1 MMAVKGSETYTPTYT
16 YDKNNRLTQEKTK
29 VGSTITTTV
38 YTYDGNSNLL
48 QKSNPDGS
56 EQYTYNGLNQLTHT
70 RVGDTV
76 AKYTYN
82 ANGIRISKQVGTS
95 TTDYLLDGGDV
106 VAEYTDGEMTAQFV
120 RGVNL
125 IRGILGP
132 AARYF
137 LHNAHGDVVA
147 LTTTTGTVRKRYDYD
162 AFGNEKNPSS
172 TDANPFRYC
181 GEYFDKETKTYYLR
195 ARYYDPAIGRFTQQ
209 DTHWSPAN
217 AIYGDNPRKINERQ
231 DALGLN
237 TYAYAPEITAI
248 MQSGNLYVYCM
259 SDPVM
264 YCDPTGDFSCI
275 SADARTSPIKDTP
288 GLLSALGAA
297 LILSVAAIYAAN
309 GYIGNE
315 IETQSWLDSKIA
327 DGGIDTNNLRNHSVY
342 VIYFKETGDAFYVGR
357 TCDFFARQYA
367 HQKKA
372 GAKYPEDYYVMI
384 PVATNMTL
392 EEARALEE
400 LLIYAYVVEVS
411 GRIGLNNTI
420 HSIAYKNWDNFV
432 YEFWR
437 AECLISGLLDEY

>member
-1 MMAVKGSETYTPTYT
+1 MLPT
-16 YDKNNRLTQEKTK
+16 
-29 VGSTITTTV
+29 S
-38 YTYDGNSNLL
+38 YDGNGNLL
-48 QKSNPDGS
+48 QKSNPNGS

-137 LHNAHGDVVA
+137 LHNAHGDVVV

-162 AFGNEKNPSS
+162 AFGNEENPSS

-209 DTHWSPAN
+209 DTHWFPAN

-248 MQSGNLYVYCM
+248 MQSGNLYVYCVNNPVAY
-259 SDPVM
+259 SDS
-264 YCDPTGDFSCI
+264 TGEALVI
-275 SADARTSPIKDTP
+275 SA
-288 GLLSALGAA
+288 LVLGAFVGSIINIA
-297 LILSVAAIYAAN
+297 FNIFGQLQEGKTITTLNVNSIVAAAA
-309 GYIGNE
+309 
-315 IETQSWLDSKIA
+315 
-327 DGGIDTNNLRNHSVY
+327 
-342 VIYFKETGDAFYVGR
+342 TGA
-357 TCDFFARQYA
+357 
-367 HQKKA
+367 
-372 GAKYPEDYYVMI
+372 
-384 PVATNMTL
+384 
-392 EEARALEE
+392 
-400 LLIYAYVVEVS
+400 
-411 GRIGLNNTI
+411 
-420 HSIAYKNWDNFV
+420 
-432 YEFWR
+432 
-437 AECLISGLLDEY
+437 ISGLVAGSAIPVGGQIVINALLSGTESLIQDRIKGHALNVQVAILKALIGGLAGAVGGHGAQYSKAIIYEKITGGTVAKLKYSKVITQNAAIEALLKGLAKSGLIQLIFTSDMVEIVLGGNGDVG